1 MCGLK
6 PQDESV
12 IFVGFA
18 GDFECEPFKLR
29 CLLLWQRLSV
39 LFSWRKKKLK
49 VDLGD
54 LTDEKESLVGYLRTT
69 LKAEA
74 TSDGNSVFV
83 VSEELSP
90 EELKK
95 LVNKFVYHERLN
107 NKYWVAVESGVVRIK
122 GFKESKKPE
131 KRKKEATQPAT
142 IKHGW

>member
-1 MCGLK
+1 M
-6 PQDESV
+6 

-29 CLLLWQRLSV
+29 CLLLWQRSSV
-39 LFSWRKKKLK
+39 LFSWRKKKLR

-54 LTDEKESLVGYLRTT
+54 LTDERESLSGYLRTT
-69 LKAEA
+69 LKVEV
-74 TSDGNSVFV
+74 TSDGKSVFV

-90 EELKK
+90 EELKN

-107 NKYWVAVESGVVRIK
+107 NKYWVAVEGGVVRIRE
-122 GFKESKKPE
+122 FKESKKPE
-131 KRKKEATQPAT
+131 KRNKEAIKPAT